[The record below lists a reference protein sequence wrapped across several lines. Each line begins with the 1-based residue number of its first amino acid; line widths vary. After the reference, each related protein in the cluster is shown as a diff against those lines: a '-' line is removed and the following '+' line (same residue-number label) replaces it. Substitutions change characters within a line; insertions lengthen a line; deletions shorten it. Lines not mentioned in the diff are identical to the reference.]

1 MTGNGYVVK
10 EAIGV
15 ILFLL
20 FFKFLSSTFQP
31 APYAFY
37 LNGNMGIVQIE
48 ERGIL
53 EFHIVLFNA
62 LWHDTFYLGFCFHTE
77 KFEGRTA
84 LLFCTTKCYRLLFI
98 KAFLLVTNT

>member
-10 EAIGV
+10 EAIGA

-20 FFKFLSSTFQP
+20 VFKFLSSAFLP

-37 LNGNMGIVQIE
+37 LNGNMGIDRIE

-53 EFHIVLFNA
+53 EFHIGLFNA
-62 LWHDTFYLGFCFHTE
+62 VWHYTFYLGFCFHTA
-77 KFEGRTA
+77 KFKGGTA
-84 LLFCTTKCYRLLFI
+84 LLFCTTKCYRLLCI